1 MSNFFLRLLFFI
13 FIILTT
19 SCVSKHFKEY
29 PLIENDSIQIR
40 NYNFS
45 NSTNDFKIIFDRATI
60 DKDFIEISII
70 ETDYYY
76 YGQFFFDENFM
87 KMLKSKAMDI
97 GSSALIYEK
106 ERTDFSNYDENFLYF
121 TAIKYQ
127 NIEE

>member
-1 MSNFFLRLLFFI
+1 MFFL
-13 FIILTT
+13 LTV

-29 PLIENDSIQIR
+29 PLIEGSSIKNN

-45 NSTNDFKIIFDRATI
+45 NTSNDFKIIFDRDMI
-60 DKDFIEISII
+60 EKDFIEISII

-87 KMLKSKAMDI
+87 TMLKSKAMDI
-97 GSSALIYEK
+97 GSDALIYEK
-106 ERTDFSNYDENFLYF
+106 DRTDFSNYDENSLYF

-127 NIEE
+127 NIKE